1 VGALLQDLLI
11 SVTNFFRDREAFYA
25 LESELPGLFRGKKT
39 ADQVRVW
46 VVGCAT
52 GEEAYSIAILL
63 TEFASK
69 LKSPPSLQIFAT
81 DLDEAAIRVAREGLY
96 PETIEADVSEERLRR
111 FFSREHGSY
120 RISHALREIVL
131 FAVHNVLRD
140 APFSHLDLV
149 SCRNLLIYLN
159 NRAQTRVLDLFHFSL
174 NSNGL
179 LFLGTS
185 ESVDDE
191 RPLFKAID
199 KKQRLYSRNP
209 TRRQGPPVLSEYMG
223 QVGEIGHRL
232 LPRPAESAYARTVL
246 DLHRRELSLGELHFK
261 LLEGFAPGSV
271 LVDKDDIIVHLS
283 ERSERYLHLPSGE
296 ATLNLLHVVHPM
308 LRLELR
314 TVLFRARQI
323 GLPAE
328 VANVT
333 LEIQGSLYTVDMTA
347 KPALDLA
354 PGFLLVIFEEHAVVS
369 TGEVGAARSAGPIIR
384 HLEQELDQLKIQQHT
399 TVEEYEASL
408 EELKSSNEELQAIN
422 EELHSA
428 SEEVETSSEELQS
441 INEELSTVNQELK
454 SKVEELGKANSD
466 LQNLMASTDI
476 ATVFLDRVLRIQRY
490 TPAAVNLFSLIPTDI
505 GRPLSD
511 LSHTLDDDFIVA
523 DAERVLGRLAPIER
537 ECRSKDGRW
546 FISRVL
552 PYRTAEDQIS
562 GVVLTFVDITDRKA
576 AEDERARLHAAFAN
590 AQKHLQLIFENA
602 REYAIFS
609 MDRERRVTSWNVG
622 AERLLGFSES
632 EISGQAYDVIFT
644 PQDRAI
650 GMPEQETARAIAEGH
665 TGDERWHQRKD
676 GSRFWGSGVIMSM
689 RDNRGEVVGLVKILR
704 DQTEAR
710 HAREA
715 LLAALQDK
723 ERARAESER
732 ASAAKDRFL
741 AVISHELRTPLTPVH
756 LSLSVLE
763 AEPGLSV
770 VARESVELLRRNV
783 EMEIRLIDDLL
794 DVNRIVHG
802 KLELRRTPVDVHAC
816 LHDALQQAEA
826 DFSPKKLRISSS
838 LEAARHYISG
848 GWDASPTGIWQPA
861 AERRQVHFRR
871 RRCHGAFPRH

>member
-1 VGALLQDLLI
+1 
-11 SVTNFFRDREAFYA
+11 
-25 LESELPGLFRGKKT
+25 
-39 ADQVRVW
+39 
-46 VVGCAT
+46 
-52 GEEAYSIAILL
+52 
-63 TEFASK
+63 
-69 LKSPPSLQIFAT
+69 
-81 DLDEAAIRVAREGLY
+81 
-96 PETIEADVSEERLRR
+96 
-111 FFSREHGSY
+111 
-120 RISHALREIVL
+120 
-131 FAVHNVLRD
+131 VLRD

-271 LVDKDDIIVHLS
+271 LIDKDDIIVHLS

-384 HLEQELDQLKIQQHT
+384 HLEQELDQLKIQQRT

-422 EELHSA
+422 EELRSA
-428 SEEVETSSEELQS
+428 SEEVETSREE
-441 INEELSTVNQELK
+441 
-454 SKVEELGKANSD
+454 
-466 LQNLMASTDI
+466 AS
-476 ATVFLDRVLRIQRY
+476 
-490 TPAAVNLFSLIPTDI
+490 
-505 GRPLSD
+505 
-511 LSHTLDDDFIVA
+511 
-523 DAERVLGRLAPIER
+523 
-537 ECRSKDGRW
+537 
-546 FISRVL
+546 
-552 PYRTAEDQIS
+552 
-562 GVVLTFVDITDRKA
+562 
-576 AEDERARLHAAFAN
+576 
-590 AQKHLQLIFENA
+590 
-602 REYAIFS
+602 
-609 MDRERRVTSWNVG
+609 
-622 AERLLGFSES
+622 
-632 EISGQAYDVIFT
+632 
-644 PQDRAI
+644 
-650 GMPEQETARAIAEGH
+650 
-665 TGDERWHQRKD
+665 
-676 GSRFWGSGVIMSM
+676 
-689 RDNRGEVVGLVKILR
+689 
-704 DQTEAR
+704 
-710 HAREA
+710 
-715 LLAALQDK
+715 
-723 ERARAESER
+723 
-732 ASAAKDRFL
+732 
-741 AVISHELRTPLTPVH
+741 
-756 LSLSVLE
+756 
-763 AEPGLSV
+763 
-770 VARESVELLRRNV
+770 
-783 EMEIRLIDDLL
+783 
-794 DVNRIVHG
+794 
-802 KLELRRTPVDVHAC
+802 
-816 LHDALQQAEA
+816 
-826 DFSPKKLRISSS
+826 
-838 LEAARHYISG
+838 
-848 GWDASPTGIWQPA
+848 
-861 AERRQVHFRR
+861 
-871 RRCHGAFPRH
+871 